1 MGILSRAS
9 YAIRSKINA
18 VLNRAENP
26 QETLDYSYGACHRKR
41 HVRSSRVWKL
51 CPPAPKP
58 CKT

>member
-26 QETLDYSYGACHRKR
+26 QETLDYSY
-41 HVRSSRVWKL
+41 
-51 CPPAPKP
+51 
-58 CKT
+58 